1 MAAPV
6 IPQRPARSR
15 VAAPEGSID
24 VPHIP
29 PRPMRS
35 MARSVS
41 PQRDSFARSPLNDPS
56 VYNDKL
62 HGASPLTKSYTVDTP
77 PRPPSVDFPTIGEE
91 GHEYAQ
97 IQEQLG
103 TPDIIESG
111 PQELTKAVA
120 GDLPLHA
127 PKASLPA
134 SAAKSRISA
143 VTRTDSS
150 QAAAAGIGKAHGD
163 DHFSH
168 ILTRTSST
176 QPSRPTSL
184 YSKDHPDGEEQ
195 GIPEIGVQ
203 IPLYPNA
210 GDVQA
215 PSPSPAL
222 FVTGTGSGL
231 APQNTSQTSLSRHH
245 TRTKSGR
252 DVFIGPP
259 GSYGMHGHGVN
270 MVDPFEKDWYLK
282 HPDAMKKEE
291 QGEYGPAISEHRKE
305 WALSSEELNKM
316 VHSNTISDIG
326 RPLS

>member
-1 MAAPV
+1 MDM
-6 IPQRPARSR
+6 PQ
-15 VAAPEGSID
+15 
-24 VPHIP
+24 IP
-29 PRPMRS
+29 PRPKRT

-41 PQRDSFARSPLNDPS
+41 PQRDSFARSPLNDPAN
-56 VYNDKL
+56 YNYNGKL
-62 HGASPLTKSYTVDTP
+62 HGSSLLSKSQTVDSP

-97 IQEQLG
+97 IHEHLNTPAQEESAPLG
-103 TPDIIESG
+103 
-111 PQELTKAVA
+111 LTKSVTA
-120 GDLPLHA
+120 DLPLHA

-134 SAAKSRISA
+134 ATAKSRISV
-143 VTRTDSS
+143 VTRTDST
-150 QAAAAGIGKAHGD
+150 QAAAAGIGKALND
-163 DHFSH
+163 DQVGHN
-168 ILTRTSST
+168 LTRTSST

-184 YSKDHPDGEEQ
+184 YSKDHPDGDEQ

-222 FVTGTGSGL
+222 FAPSTGTGMTPHNG
-231 APQNTSQTSLSRHH
+231 SQTSLSRHH

-270 MVDPFEKDWYLK
+270 MSDPFEKDWYQK
-282 HPDAMKKEE
+282 HPEVMKREE
-291 QGEYGPAISEHRKE
+291 QGEYGPAISDHRKE
-305 WALSSEELNKM
+305 WALSSDQLNKL
-316 VHSNTISDIG
+316 VHSNNLPGMGKRSMSTFTC
-326 RPLS
+326 